1 MKALIVEH
9 NHVSPAG
16 PIAEAFKT
24 RGFEV
29 EHVLVVPGERRDSPN
44 VDFTFPDPSEFD
56 VLIPMGA
63 PWGAWDDEKIGKWL
77 QPELEWLRQ
86 ADRVGTPV
94 FGICFGGQLLARAH
108 GGSVEHSPESE
119 IGWTSVETDEPELV
133 SEGPWFQFHYDRWVL
148 PPQAREIART
158 AKASQAFVLRK
169 NLALQFHPELNAVAL
184 EAWIA
189 DDAGRLIIEDNQD
202 PLVMLEQTR
211 RESPQAALRADALV
225 GAFLDRVAFGENAVA
240 GLQR

>member
-16 PIAEAFKT
+16 PIAQAFET

-29 EHVLVVPGERRDSPN
+29 EYVLVVPEERRDSPN
-44 VDFTFPDPSEFD
+44 VDFTFPDPREFD

-77 QPELEWLRQ
+77 QPELEWLRE

-108 GGSVEHSPESE
+108 GGSVEHAPESE
-119 IGWTSVETDEPELV
+119 IGWTFVETDAPELV

-148 PPQAREIART
+148 PPQAREVART
-158 AKASQAFVLRK
+158 AKSSQAFVLRK
-169 NLALQFHPELNAVAL
+169 NLALQFHPELNAAAL
-184 EAWIA
+184 DAWIA
-189 DDAGRLIIEDNQD
+189 DDAGRLIIEDDQD
-202 PLVMLEQTR
+202 PRVMVEQTR
-211 RESPQAALRADALV
+211 RESVQAALRADTLV
-225 GAFLDRVAFGENAVA
+225 GAFLGQVAFSENAGA
-240 GLQR
+240 RSQR

>member
-16 PIAEAFKT
+16 PIAQAFES

-77 QPELEWLRQ
+77 QPELEWLRK

-108 GGSVEHSPESE
+108 GGSVEHAPESE
-119 IGWTSVETDEPELV
+119 IGWIPVETDEPELV
-133 SEGPWFQFHYDRWVL
+133 SGGPWFQFHYDRWVL
-148 PPQAREIART
+148 PPQAREVART
-158 AKASQAFVLRK
+158 AKSSQAFVLRK
-169 NLALQFHPELNAVAL
+169 NLALQFHPEVNAAAL
-184 EAWIA
+184 EAWIV

-202 PLVMLEQTR
+202 PEVLLEQTR
-211 RESPQAALRADALV
+211 QESAQAELRTDALV
-225 GAFLDRVAFGENAVA
+225 AAFLKRVARIENAVSISC
-240 GLQR
+240 G

>member
-16 PIAEAFKT
+16 PIAQAFES

-44 VDFTFPDPSEFD
+44 VDFTFPDPREFD

-77 QPELEWLRQ
+77 QPELEWLRE

-108 GGSVEHSPESE
+108 GGSVEHAPESE
-119 IGWTSVETDEPELV
+119 IGWIPVETDEPELV
-133 SEGPWFQFHYDRWVL
+133 SGGPWFQFHYDRWVL
-148 PPQAREIART
+148 PPQAREVART
-158 AKASQAFVLRK
+158 AKSSQAFVLRK
-169 NLALQFHPELNAVAL
+169 NLALQFHPEVNAAAL

-202 PLVMLEQTR
+202 PEVLLEQTR
-211 RESPQAALRADALV
+211 QESAQAELRADALV
-225 GAFLDRVAFGENAVA
+225 GAFLDQVAFRENAGA
-240 GLQR
+240 RSQR